1 MRKDSA
7 IAGAVLVALAAMVW
21 LNAQRNEPLQAT
33 KHRSAA
39 LTLALETWQV
49 VKVTDGDTIK
59 VQRGGEELRI
69 RFCGIDA
76 PEKEQA
82 LGPEATALLQ
92 ELVDQSGGYVL
103 IDAVETDR
111 YGRTVAEVWSDEV
124 GLLNSELVGQGM
136 AFVYERYVGGCPS
149 REAIEVSGDREVNL
163 ALGVW
168 KMGKPEKP
176 LRIEEM
182 NKNSALCT

>member
-7 IAGAVLVALAAMVW
+7 IAGVVLAGLAAMVW

-33 KHRSAA
+33 KNRSAA
-39 LTLALETWQV
+39 PTLALESWQV
-49 VKVTDGDTIK
+49 VKVMDGDTIK

-76 PEKEQA
+76 PEKDQA
-82 LGPEATALLQ
+82 LGFEATALLQ
-92 ELVDQSGGYVL
+92 ELVDQSGGQVL
-103 IDAVETDR
+103 IDPVETDR

-124 GLLNSELVGQGM
+124 GLLNSEMVGQGM

-149 REAIEVSGDREVNL
+149 REAIVASGDRAEERI
-163 ALGVW
+163 LGVW
-168 KMGKPEKP
+168 
-176 LRIEEM
+176 
-182 NKNSALCT
+182 ALDDLQQPWNYRKSRRLGVGFL